1 MQSFSGGKG
10 YILVLLKYVTL
21 DSQQHL
27 SGVLEKKPF
36 YSENRAIT
44 HIVAVPRHFLTTSVS
59 ST

>member
-27 SGVLEKKPF
+27 SGVLEKKILF
-36 YSENRAIT
+36 
-44 HIVAVPRHFLTTSVS
+44 IVKTGP
-59 ST
+59 